1 MTGRLCPSANALA
14 PAANCMSKADGER
27 QDVEVSTE
35 FAKVSYDSD
44 HFHILCF
51 AFQKELSLD
60 CTISNLISKCPVTY
74 NEFIFM

>member
-1 MTGRLCPSANALA
+1 MKLHEISIYTYLPDKDWQREKGCTFLMTGRLCPSANALA

-51 AFQKELSLD
+51 AF
-60 CTISNLISKCPVTY
+60 
-74 NEFIFM
+74 